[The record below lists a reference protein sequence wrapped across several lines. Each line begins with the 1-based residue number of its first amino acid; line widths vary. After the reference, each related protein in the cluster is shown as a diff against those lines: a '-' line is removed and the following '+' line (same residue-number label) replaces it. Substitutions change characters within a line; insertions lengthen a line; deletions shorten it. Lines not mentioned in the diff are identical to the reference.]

1 MASLLSMT
9 KSENKRLDAVRQR
22 AKDSAAKPKPAAYK
36 ATATGSSLSKTAIEK
51 AKARRAAKKKSAPKQ
66 AAGGSYNIKSG
77 DTLSQIAKSKGITLK
92 SLMAANPS
100 IKNANRIRVGQ
111 SIKIPSG
118 DKSSNPYKGMT
129 RSEMKGLDSQKQ
141 QTKTGTKSPSI
152 DSKENTDKRA
162 RSATRNANM
171 RSATEK
177 NRKLVRKTVTR
188 KKAK

>member
-1 MASLLSMT
+1 MFGLFSKKDPNRDAN
-9 KSENKRLDAVRQR
+9 NKKNLKALRRKV
-22 AKDSAAKPKPAAYK
+22 AKDNAAKASPKKDAPKK
-36 ATATGSSLSKTAIEK
+36 A
-51 AKARRAAKKKSAPKQ
+51 APKQ
-66 AAGGSYNIKSG
+66 AAGGSYKIKSG

-177 NRKLVRKTVTR
+177 NRKLVRKTVTK